1 MSSLEPSSSLLLQ
14 LLLLLPHPTKRTPT
28 IDPSLLT
35 PHLLPPPNIPP
46 TRTTTTHTHLNSPSK
61 NTRRT
66 RNPHKHK
73 HLRSNIRSNIQ
84 FRRSRN
90 HIAHNNKHY
99 GRDHGCH
106 GCEERG
112 EKGYECEWEREPAR
126 EDAEGEEEN
135 YEEVEA
141 DAGEEEAEH
150 PVGDGFDEV
159 EDGVDVGG
167 ESDWV
172 RMVSLACV
180 GTLCLVSFLGK
191 RKEKKAHLLRRREV
205 DSE

>member
-1 MSSLEPSSSLLLQ
+1 MPKHEKNHNIHVLSLKPSSSLQL

-28 IDPSLLT
+28 IHPSLLT

-46 TRTTTTHTHLNSPSK
+46 TSTTTTHTHLNSPSK
-61 NTRRT
+61 NTRGT

-99 GRDHGCH
+99 GRDHGCY

-112 EKGYECEWEREPAR
+112 EKGDQREWEREPAR

-167 ESDWV
+167 ESD
-172 RMVSLACV
+172 
-180 GTLCLVSFLGK
+180 
-191 RKEKKAHLLRRREV
+191 
-205 DSE
+205 